1 MRQLLVPSVPIV
13 LQATKDEHGVLNVWE
28 FILIVVTF
36 SMSAIVQVHPFVASF
51 ILTLFPNLLPICVS
65 VLGKVG
71 HPKTVIL
78 TRIIHDIVEFV
89 PFVLLLFVASTFFM
103 LPTKYPLCLR
113 SFFLGEEVLALL
125 LEHGLFM
132 SLLMLMT
139 SSPSACS

>member
-51 ILTLFPNLLPICVS
+51 ILTLFPNLLPICVA

-89 PFVLLLFVASTFFM
+89 PFVLLLFVASTFFDVAN
-103 LPTKYPLCLR
+103 KV
-113 SFFLGEEVLALL
+113 SFVLAVLL
-125 LEHGLFM
+125 PG
-132 SLLMLMT
+132 
-139 SSPSACS
+139 